1 MSLDNSP
8 SLKDF
13 ANGLPASPPPDS
25 VTRKR
30 RLRLVIAVLAV
41 VALLFGAINFFSS
54 STGSILRGVGS
65 LQGRVTDGRGN
76 PLAQAEIYWIPAG
89 ASTLTAADGSFTLN
103 SVPAGEN
110 SLVAAYKGTGSEVVV
125 DLPPGQTLDVGSI
138 TINLVETPVAQ

>member
-30 RLRLVIAVLAV
+30 RLRLVIVVLAV
-41 VALLFGAINFFSS
+41 VALLFGAVNFFSS

-65 LQGRVTDGRGN
+65 LQGRVTDGRDN

-89 ASTLTAADGSFTLN
+89 ASTFTDADGSFTLN
-103 SVPAGEN
+103 NVPAGEN
-110 SLVAAYKGTGSEVVV
+110 SLVAAYMGTGSEILVN
-125 DLPPGQTLDVGSI
+125 LQPGQTVDVGTI
-138 TINLVETPVAQ
+138 TIVVIETPEAE

>member
-30 RLRLVIAVLAV
+30 RLRLVIVVLAV

-65 LQGRVTDGRGN
+65 LQGRVTDARGN

-89 ASTLTAADGSFTLN
+89 ASTFTAADGSFILN

-110 SLVAAYKGTGSEVVV
+110 SLVAAYKGTGSEILVN
-125 DLPPGQTLDVGSI
+125 LQPGQTVDVGTI
-138 TINLVETPVAQ
+138 TVVVMETPEAE

>member
-13 ANGLPASPPPDS
+13 ANGLPANPPPDS

-30 RLRLVIAVLAV
+30 RLRLVIVVLAV

-89 ASTLTAADGSFTLN
+89 ASTFTATDGSFILN
-103 SVPAGEN
+103 NVPAGEN
-110 SLVAAYKGTGSEVVV
+110 SLVAAYKGTGSEILVN
-125 DLPPGQTLDVGSI
+125 LQPGQTVDVGTI
-138 TINLVETPVAQ
+138 TIVVIETPEAE